1 MKDVCRLYA
10 NAKPFR
16 GPEHGGQVLVPPR
29 GLGPSLRMPT
39 GDCAWALNH
48 QNMNR
53 IEFSEYLPISFTV
66 LRCGWELVG
75 GT

>member
-10 NAKPFR
+10 NTKPFK

-48 QNMNR
+48 
-53 IEFSEYLPISFTV
+53 
-66 LRCGWELVG
+66 
-75 GT
+75 